1 MIKSEKP
8 TIFISYSHKD
18 ERPWKD
24 FVVDHLRVAE
34 RQGDFAVWDDRR
46 IQGGG
51 EWRADIDVALEHAD
65 IAVLLVSR
73 HFLTSN
79 FIMDHEVQALLRRRK
94 EQGLL
99 VYPILISACTW
110 QSVDWLAQ
118 LNVRPTDGNPLN
130 SFDDAERD
138 LVMTALADEIG
149 RLVYPAHDAADAD
162 GINDTSST
170 DSLPRSHIRFGAFDW
185 WRSAGIGLRATVLG
199 TAFGGLALLWGI
211 TSTFLSNTP
220 DCDVSAENNSV
231 AVCGDVQGNIG
242 AGVRPV
248 DNGAAQ

>member
-1 MIKSEKP
+1 MMSEKP
-8 TIFISYSHKD
+8 TIFISYSHED
-18 ERPWKD
+18 EVPWKD

-51 EWRADIDVALEHAD
+51 EWRADIDSALERAD

-79 FIMDHEVQALLRRRK
+79 FIMDHEVQTMLQRRT
-94 EQGLL
+94 EHGLF

-110 QSVDWLAQ
+110 QRVDWLAH
-118 LNVRPTDGNPLN
+118 LNIRPTDGTPLN

-138 LVMTALADEIG
+138 NVMTALAGEIG
-149 RLVYPAHDAADAD
+149 RLLHPEREAVGVDRLDV
-162 GINDTSST
+162 TSSQHHLI
-170 DSLPRSHIRFGAFDW
+170 SNNKKSGMLDW

-199 TAFGGLALLWGI
+199 TVFGGLALLWGI
-211 TSTFLSNTP
+211 TSAVLPGDP
-220 DCDVSAENNSV
+220 DCEASAENSGV
-231 AVCGDVQGNIG
+231 AICGDVQGNIG
-242 AGVRPV
+242 TGI
-248 DNGAAQ
+248 GAANEGTTQ